1 MIVEEDKNGVTMRY
15 MPVLTTSESAAP
27 QGDIFW
33 IFPGLKPWAET
44 YSPFGAQNG

>member
-27 QGDIFW
+27 QGDFLD
-33 IFPGLKPWAET
+33 FPRVKTLG
-44 YSPFGAQNG
+44 

>member
-27 QGDIFW
+27 QGDIFLG
-33 IFPGLKPWAET
+33 FSQG
-44 YSPFGAQNG
+44 